1 MALPMRDLDESPQS
15 NQLKRKY
22 FHPSSFSSLS
32 HRLPSPSPSD
42 PSRALQPVVSPTPRR
57 PLPSGVPLVNGFS
70 GSAND
75 DLRIPL
81 REIVLATN
89 NFGQQNLIDKD
100 EFEEVYKAQLF
111 RSGQLVNVVVQRL
124 GHRHMFYW
132 KDRDYL
138 LRNICRLSGLKNK
151 NMVSIVG
158 FCYEN
163 DEVIIINEHVVNG
176 SLDKHLPYPT
186 LTWIQRLHICVSL
199 AQAIGRDT
207 DGMSRHCNIKSSK
220 ILLDKD
226 WEPKLFDIS
235 SRSNRDL
242 VQNFGVL
249 LSEVLCDRKKMMIDG
264 VRNRNL
270 VYHYVRGIMD
280 EIIDHNLRKQMHPQ
294 SLTIF
299 SKTAINCLTEQR
311 KKRHTIDDILREL
324 EKALELQ
331 LEHENAAV
339 ATPTFSWK
347 FFGMLED

>member
-1 MALPMRDLDESPQS
+1 MAPPKRDLDESPQS
-15 NQLKRKY
+15 NQVKRKK
-22 FHPSSFSSLS
+22 FFAFSFFSLF

-100 EFEEVYKAQLF
+100 EFEEVYKEQLF

-124 GHRHMFYW
+124 CHEHRHMFFW
-132 KDRDYL
+132 EDRDYV
-138 LRNICRLSGLKNK
+138 LRNIRRLSGLKNK

-158 FCYEN
+158 FCDEN
-163 DEVIIINEHVVNG
+163 DEIIIINEHVVNG

-199 AQAIGRDT
+199 ALAICLDT
-207 DGMSRHCNIKSSK
+207 VGMSRHGNIKSSK

-226 WEPKLFDIS
+226 WEPKLLGTF
-235 SRSNRDL
+235 SRSS
-242 VQNFGVL
+242 VI
-249 LSEVLCDRKKMMIDG
+249 S
-264 VRNRNL
+264 
-270 VYHYVRGIMD
+270 
-280 EIIDHNLRKQMHPQ
+280 
-294 SLTIF
+294 
-299 SKTAINCLTEQR
+299 
-311 KKRHTIDDILREL
+311 
-324 EKALELQ
+324 
-331 LEHENAAV
+331 
-339 ATPTFSWK
+339 
-347 FFGMLED
+347 